1 MTDDEINVAWSRDI
15 AGLATDALVD
25 AGLLNKNDLDR
36 ATAIVAEEIFVRLQ
50 MKDRPDGTNW
60 RFQSR

>member
-25 AGLLNKNDLDR
+25 AGLLNKTDLDR
-36 ATAIVAEEIFVRLQ
+36 ATAIISEEIFVRLS
-50 MKDRPDGTNW
+50 MKDRPDRTNW
-60 RFQSR
+60 RFQSK